1 MKFVYPE
8 GATPIDADEASQ
20 LVPPH
25 ITYQRELNEW
35 EESNIFEA
43 VRWTR
48 SLRSRELLEPEF
60 LRELHFRMFDQT
72 WKWAGKY
79 RRSDK
84 NIGVPWYR
92 IPEDVL
98 NLCEDAKV
106 WIKEYDGSPDEIAVR
121 FHHRLVL
128 LHPFPNG
135 NGRHA
140 RLLADLLA
148 VRLDRPFF
156 TWGRSSLVA
165 PDETRKAYILALQ
178 KADRGDIN
186 PLLAFARS

>member
-72 WKWAGKY
+72 WKWDGKY